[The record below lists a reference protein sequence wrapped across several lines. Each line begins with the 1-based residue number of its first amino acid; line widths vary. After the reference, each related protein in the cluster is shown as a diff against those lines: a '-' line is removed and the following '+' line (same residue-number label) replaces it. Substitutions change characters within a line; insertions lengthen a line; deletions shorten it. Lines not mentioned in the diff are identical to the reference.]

1 MAWLRLSII
10 GAAATELSAA
20 NIGAEACGVTLGTE
34 QYTLICLAVSWFT
47 MAYNHGDTQ
56 GIFHQFRVF
65 PAHGF
70 NEEHH

>member
-34 QYTLICLAVSWFT
+34 QYTPDLFLRF
-47 MAYNHGDTQ
+47 HGL
-56 GIFHQFRVF
+56 
-65 PAHGF
+65 PWP
-70 NEEHH
+70 

>member
-1 MAWLRLSII
+1 MAPSSII

-47 MAYNHGDTQ
+47 MALNGGQAGLLFT
-56 GIFHQFRVF
+56 GV
-65 PAHGF
+65 ATSVL
-70 NEEHH
+70 